1 MAPSGEAQNADP
13 GARAMAVELQDE
25 FPMDFIAKIGISWDF
40 CHEEW
45 DFNGSF
51 TSSTI

>member
-25 FPMDFIAKIGISWDF
+25 FPMDFIAYLISKNRNIMGF
-40 CHEEW
+40 LP
-45 DFNGSF
+45 
-51 TSSTI
+51 